1 MVRDLIEFLGSERL
15 RWCAL
20 ALTAALFL
28 FAQAPRTRLTT
39 DPVLYAAVAR
49 TMADSG
55 DYFNLRLGDEP
66 YYNKPPLQ
74 FWLAAAAIK
83 VFGPNVL
90 AVSLFSRL
98 FGIGCVLLTAWLGSY
113 LYGARVGWI
122 AGLALTSSYVFFR
135 SSATFRL
142 DSALTFGILLALYG
156 YFSSPKNWGPP
167 LFYLGICIAVLSKGP
182 PGILPLFL
190 APAHAFFSSRDDTAW
205 SQVARWLAWSPLLLL
220 PLCWWLYLLFTDG
233 TEPISMLL
241 DDLMRSKAETSSR
254 FQAFF
259 SNYILL
265 AFSAYYWPWLPFAVV
280 GAWLVVKQLSLSEK
294 NPTDRASAALLLAW
308 IGIAIVS
315 CAFKKAQYPRYVVFA
330 LPAVSI
336 ITGLGFMRVTGGK
349 YFERLRGSVTLLALA
364 GAVLIACFPTMRVL
378 GTNEQFY
385 SMAELLNNRL
395 PPKSPVPLLK
405 LKPEAKLSITEKSTA
420 IFFLNRPIK
429 LVSLKEVQEAS
440 RQARVTLLI
449 QKNELAKISNV
460 LALEVLFNATDYAL
474 AEVPRQQVDQM
485 GGTLGEVRSVS
496 RSE

>member
-1 MVRDLIEFLGSERL
+1 VIRNLVEFFGNEQL
-15 RWCAL
+15 RWYAL
-20 ALTAALFL
+20 ALMACLFL

-83 VFGPNVL
+83 ILGPNVL

-182 PGILPLFL
+182 PGILPLFI
-190 APAHAFFSSRDDTAW
+190 APAHAFFSSRGDGARL
-205 SQVARWLAWSPLLLL
+205 QAARWLAWSPLLLL
-220 PLCWWLYLLFTDG
+220 PLCWWLYLLFNDG
-233 TEPISMLL
+233 SQPIHMLL
-241 DDLMRSKAETSSR
+241 DDLMKSKAGTSSR
-254 FQAFF
+254 LQAFF
-259 SNYILL
+259 TNYIVF
-265 AFSAYYWPWLPFAVV
+265 AFFGYYWPWLPFAVV
-280 GAWLVVKQLSLSEK
+280 GAWVAFKQLSPSEK
-294 NPTDRASAALLLAW
+294 NPPDRASAVLLLAW
-308 IGIAIVS
+308 IGVAIVS
-315 CAFKKAQYPRYVVFA
+315 CALKKAQYPRYVVFA

-336 ITGLGFMRVTGGK
+336 ITALGFMRVTGGK
-349 YFERLRGSVTLLALA
+349 YFEWLRGGVALFA
-364 GAVLIACFPTMRVL
+364 LGGAFLIACFPTTRVL

-385 SMAELLNNRL
+385 AMAELLDNRL
-395 PPKSPVPLLK
+395 PPKSSLPMLR
-405 LKPEAKLSITEKSTA
+405 LKPEAKLSSTEKSTA

-429 LVSLKEVQEAS
+429 LVSVEEVKEAS
-440 RQARVTLLI
+440 TQTRVTLLI
-449 QKNELAKISNV
+449 RKSEFPKSRDILP
-460 LALEVLFNATDYAL
+460 LGVLFNAPDYIL
-474 AEVPRQQVDQM
+474 AEVPSPQ
-485 GGTLGEVRSVS
+485 
-496 RSE
+496 